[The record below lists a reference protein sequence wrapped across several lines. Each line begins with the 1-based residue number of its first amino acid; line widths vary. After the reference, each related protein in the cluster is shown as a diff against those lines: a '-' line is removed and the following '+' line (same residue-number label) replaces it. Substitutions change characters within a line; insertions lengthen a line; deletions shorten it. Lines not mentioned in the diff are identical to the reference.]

1 MQQHPRTESVH
12 ISLRHLFTDP
22 YLRRVFRDAERDQG
36 FSFAIPEPGDPVL
49 DGGAMEEPEAA
60 I

>member
-1 MQQHPRTESVH
+1 MQQHPQAESAYT
-12 ISLRHLFTDP
+12 SLHHLFSDP
-22 YLRRVFRDAERDQG
+22 YLRRVFRDAVRDQG
-36 FSFAIPEPGDPVL
+36 FSFAIPEPDDPVL